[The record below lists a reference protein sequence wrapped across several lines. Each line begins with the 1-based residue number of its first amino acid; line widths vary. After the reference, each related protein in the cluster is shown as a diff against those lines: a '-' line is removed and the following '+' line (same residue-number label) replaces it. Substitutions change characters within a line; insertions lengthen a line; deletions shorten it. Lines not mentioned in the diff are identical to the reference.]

1 MAYLC
6 LTLALLAL
14 GIKGYCGKK
23 TSMFVR
29 VTEDSLLFTLTRLII
44 CALIGAC
51 VLALGGSSFSADGK
65 MLAICA
71 LSGISSAIQLA
82 SWMVAV
88 GCCTMVTLDVSAT
101 LGSLLPAILGTVIFG
116 DTFSLPKMLGF
127 ALIMI
132 AMPILAGHSTKTK
145 GKMGLLGA
153 AALVVLGV
161 SDGIF
166 GFGQQ
171 LYIRYYTEGGS
182 LATGVVYPKAVF
194 NFYIYIFG
202 AAALLVLWLIL
213 AGRKQ
218 KTDKTALSL
227 AVLKQPL
234 PHIAVMAACLFIATF
249 LQTACTSDYG
259 MPSQVLYPAIR
270 GGCLVIGFLLGA
282 IFFGERVTARS
293 VLGASTAL
301 FGVVL
306 LNIL

>member
-1 MAYLC
+1 MVYLG
-6 LTLALLAL
+6 LALALPPL

-29 VTEDSLLFTLTRLII
+29 VTEDSLLFTLTRLIF

-51 VLALGGSSFSADGK
+51 VLALGGSSFSADGR

-182 LATGVVYPKAVF
+182 
-194 NFYIYIFG
+194 
-202 AAALLVLWLIL
+202 
-213 AGRKQ
+213 R
-218 KTDKTALSL
+218 
-227 AVLKQPL
+227 
-234 PHIAVMAACLFIATF
+234 
-249 LQTACTSDYG
+249 
-259 MPSQVLYPAIR
+259 R
-270 GGCLVIGFLLGA
+270 GGVAGA
-282 IFFGERVTARS
+282 LADFGGKTS
-293 VLGASTAL
+293 
-301 FGVVL
+301 
-306 LNIL
+306 